1 LNTQH
6 KQIARDTADGV
17 LLFVRVQS
25 GASKSCIDGV
35 TDEGKIKLRV
45 CAKPI
50 KGAANKECTAILA
63 KKLKIAK
70 SKVILVG
77 GIHSREK
84 TFLLS
89 GISRKDIL
97 LAMGMS

>member
-1 LNTQH
+1 MLIQH
-6 KQIARDTADGV
+6 RQIARETDDGV

-25 GASKSCIDGV
+25 GASRSCIDGV
-35 TDEGKIKLRV
+35 TEDGRVKLKV
-45 CAKPI
+45 CSKPI
-50 KGAANKECTAILA
+50 KGAANKECTAMLA

-70 SKVILVG
+70 SKITLVG

-89 GISRKDIL
+89 GILKEDTMS
-97 LAMGMS
+97 AMGI